1 MISFSYLPIK
11 AVKPTKYE
19 ENCFFNRGCMF
30 RIFFHFTD
38 IHSILFVLNETKRSV
53 LDTPELLTLYT

>member
-19 ENCFFNRGCMF
+19 ENCFFNRGYMF

-38 IHSILFVLNETKRSV
+38 IHSILFVLFHKAKM
-53 LDTPELLTLYT
+53 ELNAVY

>member
-19 ENCFFNRGCMF
+19 ENCFFNLGYLF

-38 IHSILFVLNETKRSV
+38 IHSILFVLFHKAKMKLNAV
-53 LDTPELLTLYT
+53 Y